1 MTTEAPQQLMQQAL
15 KGNPLALKKLFAE
28 ADQLLAAQDHGG
40 AAAMFK
46 ESAICYRIAL
56 FRERAKV
63 EEYEQRVSQLETKL
77 AFKSMLLAKP
87 SSYFEVFCPP
97 DANLSFEN
105 LVRVWQELEWNEDIS
120 AAAMCLTD
128 LWLSQGVQFSSPG
141 GSVDRLIINSVRNIL
156 QLERDNPQ
164 PASQERPSEYQMII
178 APFVHA
184 MVALLTPAEPGN
196 LTKAGL

>member
-1 MTTEAPQQLMQQAL
+1 MTSEAPQQLMQQAL
-15 KGNPLALKKLFAE
+15 KGNPLALKQLFAE
-28 ADQLLAAQDHGG
+28 AEQLLAAQDHGG

-46 ESAICYRIAL
+46 ESAIYYRIAL
-56 FRERAKV
+56 FRVRAKA
-63 EEYEQRVSQLETKL
+63 EEFEERVSQLETKL
-77 AFKSMLLAKP
+77 AFKSRLLAKP

-97 DANLSFEN
+97 DADLSFEN
-105 LVRVWQELEWNEDIS
+105 LVRVWKELEWNEDIS

-141 GSVDRLIINSVRNIL
+141 GTVDRQIINRVTSML
-156 QLERDNPQ
+156 QLARDKPQ
-164 PASQERPSEYQMII
+164 PASQERPSEYQMMI

-196 LTKAGL
+196 LTKVGL